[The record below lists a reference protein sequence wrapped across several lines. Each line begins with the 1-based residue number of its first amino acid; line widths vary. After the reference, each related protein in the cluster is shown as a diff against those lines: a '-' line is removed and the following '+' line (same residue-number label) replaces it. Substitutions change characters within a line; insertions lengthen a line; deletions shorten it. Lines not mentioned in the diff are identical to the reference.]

1 MRGGEGGDE
10 LGEGVRAGDAE
21 IRLFW
26 QPGRARLGR
35 ESVFRLANRADGHE
49 SAVRFFWL
57 SLLKKNYY
65 VFLLDLCCEGF
76 QGFRE
81 RGDTDGVV

>member
-21 IRLFW
+21 TRSFW

-35 ESVFRLANRADGHE
+35 ESVFRLANRADG
-49 SAVRFFWL
+49 A
-57 SLLKKNYY
+57 
-65 VFLLDLCCEGF
+65 
-76 QGFRE
+76 
-81 RGDTDGVV
+81 